1 MSGKY
6 YIVPAVVVV
15 AALGSW
21 LTSFGIPGWYN
32 TLALPGIAPS
42 GGVIGAAWTIIFILS
57 GIALLFIWNARK
69 EIKNYNWVLG
79 LLIINGILN
88 VAWSYIF
95 FVQHLLLWAIVE
107 MIVLNLTTLAVI
119 VMVWRK
125 ARLAAWLLLPYFV
138 WVCFATYLAYQIWA
152 LN

>member
-1 MSGKY
+1 M
-6 YIVPAVVVV
+6 V

-32 TLALPGIAPS
+32 TLTLPGIAPS
-42 GGVIGAAWTIIFILS
+42 GGVIGAVWTIIFILS
-57 GIALLFIWNARK
+57 GVAILFIWNARK
-69 EIKNYNWVLG
+69 RIKYYNWVIG
-79 LLIINGILN
+79 LLIANGVLN

-95 FVQHLLLWAIVE
+95 FVQHLLLWTIVE

-125 ARLAAWLLLPYFV
+125 ARIAAWLLLPYFV
-138 WVCFATYLAYQIWA
+138 WVCFATYLAYQIYL